1 MTERLHFLQNRPT
14 NVMGSAIVRTTKS
27 GRLGM
32 EEIERLQFLQN
43 QPTNVM
49 GAAIVWTNRSA
60 DLDEENYFDDG
71 NM

>member
-1 MTERLHFLQNRPT
+1 
-14 NVMGSAIVRTTKS
+14 
-27 GRLGM
+27 M